1 MKKFLI
7 VALCLVA
14 IGVTACKKQNTEASK
29 DASLKKGANT
39 FTVGLDDSFP
49 PMGFRNSDN
58 EIVGFDVD
66 LAREVA
72 KRLGY
77 KLVLQPIDWN
87 SKELELENNN
97 IDCIWNGLS
106 YSPSRAEAMQLSKP
120 YLANKMIII
129 VKADSKITT
138 KDDLNGKNV
147 AVQSGSTALQALEN
161 DPISSKVK
169 KVEYEN
175 NVLALSDLK
184 IGRADAV
191 IMDEIVARYQISQE
205 KNQYRLL
212 NDALSQEVYVIGFKK
227 GNVELKDKVEKV
239 LNDMNNDGT
248 SANISNKW
256 FGEDILIKND
266 N

>member
-1 MKKFLI
+1 MRKLLI
-7 VALCLVA
+7 VAVCLIAV
-14 IGVTACKKQNTEASK
+14 GVSACKKQNQQKETEV
-29 DASLKKGANT
+29 LEKKVEKNT
-39 FTVGLDDSFP
+39 FVVGLDDSFP
-49 PMGFRNSDN
+49 PMGFRDSNN
-58 EIVGFDVD
+58 QIIGFDVD

-72 KRLGY
+72 KRLNLE
-77 KLVLQPIDWN
+77 LVLQPIDWN

-106 YSPSRAEAMQLSKP
+106 YSPARAEAMQLSKP
-120 YLANKMIII
+120 YLANRMIII
-129 VKADSKITT
+129 VKANSDIVNKNN
-138 KDDLNGKNV
+138 LEGKNV

-205 KNQYRLL
+205 KNEYRLL
-212 NDALSQEVYVIGFKK
+212 DDALSQEVYVIGFKK
-227 GNVELKDKVEKV
+227 GNIALKDKVENA
-239 LNDMNNDGT
+239 LQQMSQDG
-248 SANISNKW
+248 SSSNISTKW
-256 FGEDILIKND
+256 FGEDILLKD
-266 N
+266 

>member
-1 MKKFLI
+1 MRKLLI
-7 VALCLVA
+7 VAVCLIAV
-14 IGVTACKKQNTEASK
+14 GVSACKKQNQQKETEV
-29 DASLKKGANT
+29 LEKKVEKNT
-39 FTVGLDDSFP
+39 FIVGLDDSFP
-49 PMGFRNSDN
+49 PMGFRDSNN
-58 EIVGFDVD
+58 QIIGFDVD

-72 KRLGY
+72 KRLNLE
-77 KLVLQPIDWN
+77 LVLQPIDWN

-106 YSPSRAEAMQLSKP
+106 YSPARAEAMQLSKP
-120 YLANKMIII
+120 YLANRMIII
-129 VKADSKITT
+129 VKANSDIVNKNN
-138 KDDLNGKNV
+138 LEGKNV

-205 KNQYRLL
+205 KNEYRLL
-212 NDALSQEVYVIGFKK
+212 DDALSQEVYVIGFKK
-227 GNVELKDKVEKV
+227 GNIALKDKVENA
-239 LNDMNNDGT
+239 LQQMSQDG
-248 SANISNKW
+248 SSSNISTKW
-256 FGEDILIKND
+256 FGEDILLKD
-266 N
+266 

>member
-1 MKKFLI
+1 MRKLLI
-7 VALCLVA
+7 VAVCLIAV
-14 IGVTACKKQNTEASK
+14 GVSACKKQNQQKETEV
-29 DASLKKGANT
+29 LEKKVEKNT
-39 FTVGLDDSFP
+39 FVVGLDDSFP
-49 PMGFRNSDN
+49 PMGFRDSNN
-58 EIVGFDVD
+58 QIIGFDVD

-72 KRLGY
+72 KRLNLE
-77 KLVLQPIDWN
+77 LVLQPIDWN

-106 YSPSRAEAMQLSKP
+106 YSPARAEAMQLSKP
-120 YLANKMIII
+120 YLANRMIII
-129 VKADSKITT
+129 VKANSDIVNKNN
-138 KDDLNGKNV
+138 LEGKNV

-205 KNQYRLL
+205 KNEYRLL
-212 NDALSQEVYVIGFKK
+212 DDALSQEVYVIGFKK
-227 GNVELKDKVEKV
+227 GNIVLKDKVENV
-239 LNDMNNDGT
+239 LQQMSQDG
-248 SANISNKW
+248 SSSNISTKW
-256 FGEDILIKND
+256 FGEDILLKD
-266 N
+266 

>member
-1 MKKFLI
+1 MKKLL
-7 VALCLVA
+7 VVA
-14 IGVTACKKQNTEASK
+14 ICLIAVGVSACKKQNQQKETEV
-29 DASLKKGANT
+29 LEKKVEKST
-39 FTVGLDDSFP
+39 FVVGLDDSFP
-49 PMGFRNSDN
+49 PMGFRDSNN
-58 EIVGFDVD
+58 EIIGFDVD

-72 KRLGY
+72 KRLDLE
-77 KLVLQPIDWN
+77 LVLQPIDWN

-106 YSPSRAEAMQLSKP
+106 YSPARAEAMQLSKP
-120 YLANKMIII
+120 YLANRMIII
-129 VKADSKITT
+129 VKANSNIVNKGN
-138 KDDLNGKNV
+138 LEGKNV

-191 IMDEIVARYQISQE
+191 IMDEIVARYQIYQE
-205 KNQYRLL
+205 KDEYRIL

-227 GNVELKDKVEKV
+227 GNIALKDKVENI
-239 LNDMNNDGT
+239 LQQMSQDG
-248 SANISNKW
+248 SSSNISTKW
-256 FGEDILIKND
+256 FGEDILLKD
-266 N
+266 

>member
-1 MKKFLI
+1 MRKLLI
-7 VALCLVA
+7 VAVCLIAV
-14 IGVTACKKQNTEASK
+14 GVSACKKQNQQKETEV
-29 DASLKKGANT
+29 LEKKVEKNT
-39 FTVGLDDSFP
+39 FVVGLDDSFP
-49 PMGFRNSDN
+49 PMGFRDSNN
-58 EIVGFDVD
+58 QIIGFDVD

-72 KRLGY
+72 KRLNLE
-77 KLVLQPIDWN
+77 LVLQPIDWN

-106 YSPSRAEAMQLSKP
+106 YSPARAEAMQLSKP
-120 YLANKMIII
+120 YLANRMIII
-129 VKADSKITT
+129 VKANSDIVNKNN
-138 KDDLNGKNV
+138 LEGKNV

-205 KNQYRLL
+205 KNEYRLL
-212 NDALSQEVYVIGFKK
+212 DDALSQEVYVIGFKK
-227 GNVELKDKVEKV
+227 GNIALKDKVENV
-239 LNDMNNDGT
+239 LQQMSQDG
-248 SANISNKW
+248 SSSNISTKW
-256 FGEDILIKND
+256 FGEDILLKD
-266 N
+266 